1 MRFMVEF
8 KAAAWTCGDSN
19 FQDAKAVLLTHDSQ
33 IRISRLLSSSYTG
46 IGWTWILGQS
56 EPKSNGDHQ
65 LNEPSNAQGE
75 AFYDVRSCASTPTWV
90 PRDTTSRRTRTKSLA
105 KSRESTAVFHT
116 HPRYRKTQLRKQ
128 QEIAHER
135 TSVERARMSI
145 ERS

>member
-1 MRFMVEF
+1 MIEF

-75 AFYDVRSCASTPTWV
+75 AFLTFDRAHLRQRGCLVTP
-90 PRDTTSRRTRTKSLA
+90 PREE
-105 KSRESTAVFHT
+105 RE
-116 HPRYRKTQLRKQ
+116 Q
-128 QEIAHER
+128 
-135 TSVERARMSI
+135 RA
-145 ERS
+145 